1 MLMDSDVLM
10 DSDEECAVIDRL
22 VAQHN
27 AAAAA
32 RAASGDQAA
41 ASSGVASRSTSAMGS
56 AHASALPLQSSTA
69 FTTVG
74 ATSTTVAVPANT
86 TASAVSATSSANRVT
101 TDVAGKPALRATG
114 LTPAAALAAA
124 SIASVPHASAQPCDV
139 CSAKLRG
146 EPAPKRKCSC
156 SAGVTVQRCHSAA
169 IATERKRQF
178 AVWIRA
184 NSAINNEPAW
194 EVEDA
199 FDSGPRRSVDQLN
212 EFLHGPQFAR
222 ALEEIPVAVDH
233 MTHEWLGELAEKES
247 TQMFYPVS
255 HLISSNAFWQMA
267 LGSTVGAL
275 STERQAR
282 TNRTFTTMA
291 YPLRLSR
298 CTGQLVAVTLK

>member
-1 MLMDSDVLM
+1 MDSDVLM

-146 EPAPKRKCSC
+146 EPAPKAQVLLQC
-156 SAGVTVQRCHSAA
+156 RCHSSALP
-169 IATERKRQF
+169 F
-178 AVWIRA
+178 SCHCHRA
-184 NSAINNEPAW
+184 EAS
-194 EVEDA
+194 V
-199 FDSGPRRSVDQLN
+199 RSVDARQLR
-212 EFLHGPQFAR
+212 HKQR
-222 ALEEIPVAVDH
+222 AC
-233 MTHEWLGELAEKES
+233 
-247 TQMFYPVS
+247 
-255 HLISSNAFWQMA
+255 
-267 LGSTVGAL
+267 LGSGGRV
-275 STERQAR
+275 
-282 TNRTFTTMA
+282 
-291 YPLRLSR
+291 
-298 CTGQLVAVTLK
+298 